1 MKKSKIS
8 SPNFAN
14 ANRIKLPE
22 CHATA
27 DTIVQMMVE
36 GYRDGFTA
44 NQRAKQADR
53 RESGVKV

>member
-1 MKKSKIS
+1 MKESKIS

-14 ANRIKLPE
+14 ANRVKLPD
-22 CHATA
+22 CDATA

-44 NQRAKQADR
+44 RQRAEQAER
-53 RESGVKV
+53 REPGVKA